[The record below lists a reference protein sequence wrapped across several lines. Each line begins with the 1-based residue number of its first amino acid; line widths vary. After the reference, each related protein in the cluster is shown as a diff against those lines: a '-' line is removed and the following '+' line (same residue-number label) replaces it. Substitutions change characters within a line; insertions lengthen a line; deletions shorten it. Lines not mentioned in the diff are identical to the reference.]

1 MKVSICVPVYKVEKY
16 IGRCARSIFE
26 QTYHDLEIV
35 FVDDCSPDNSIAVLS
50 NVIAECP
57 LVIGRVKIVRHSF
70 NRGLAAARNTA
81 VENATGDYLIWVDSD
96 DFIEKTLVEQCVHV
110 AETKKCDIVLYNI
123 CALYNNYQEILNH
136 TKYSNTKERTIGL
149 LSRQT
154 ILALCG
160 GMYKLSLYKDNS
172 IKAVEGINNNE
183 DYQVSP
189 RLSYYSKS
197 VEYIDDFLYYY
208 DCRNCSSIT
217 KSFSVEQA
225 EQGWKSIDVLKKFF
239 SDKGSE
245 YIDALKIAEI
255 NRLATYIKWSVRTNN
270 RDYYGSLRLRQQRLD
285 NKCVDTVPFAQRPF
299 LVIDCFLLL
308 RFYSIMGTFMKK
320 CSKRLH
326 NYEGNR

>member
-154 ILALCG
+154 ILALWG

-183 DYQVSP
+183 DY
-189 RLSYYSKS
+189 
-197 VEYIDDFLYYY
+197 
-208 DCRNCSSIT
+208 
-217 KSFSVEQA
+217 
-225 EQGWKSIDVLKKFF
+225 
-239 SDKGSE
+239 
-245 YIDALKIAEI
+245 
-255 NRLATYIKWSVRTNN
+255 LAI
-270 RDYYGSLRLRQQRLD
+270 
-285 NKCVDTVPFAQRPF
+285 
-299 LVIDCFLLL
+299 LLL
-308 RFYSIMGTFMKK
+308 YKFSIFLKSYAYNDK
-320 CSKRLH
+320 IIII
-326 NYEGNR
+326 NI

>member
-1 MKVSICVPVYKVEKY
+1 MKVSIGVPVYKVEKY
-16 IGRCARSIFE
+16 IERCARSIFE

-50 NVIAECP
+50 NVIEEYP
-57 LVIGRVKIVRHSF
+57 FVKGRVKIVRHSF

-123 CALYNNYQEILNH
+123 CALFNNYQEILNH
-136 TKYSNTKERTIGL
+136 KKYSNTKERTIGL

-154 ILALCG
+154 ILALWG

-197 VEYIDDFLYYY
+197 VEYIDEFLYYY
-208 DCRNCSSIT
+208 DCRNFSSIT
-217 KSFSVEQA
+217 KSFSIEQA
-225 EQGWKSIDVLKKFF
+225 EQGWKSIDVLKEFF
-239 SDKGSE
+239 SDKGCE
-245 YIDALKIAEI
+245 YIDALKNAEI
-255 NRLATYIKWSVRTNN
+255 NRLATYIKWSTRSNN
-270 RDYYGSLRLRQQRLD
+270 KDYYGSLRLRQQ
-285 NKCVDTVPFAQRPF
+285 N
-299 LVIDCFLLL
+299 
-308 RFYSIMGTFMKK
+308 
-320 CSKRLH
+320 
-326 NYEGNR
+326 